1 MHLALSRANHS
12 GRLESPLLPVQ
23 LCTMESLRQLI
34 NCILWRRRHRKLPWL
49 TTKMEIVDGF
59 VVVLFYLHRGKCKHW
74 TPLHQEAAPVFWKW
88 DGMLRTMSA
97 KAKEHIPVLGL
108 FPPSTWYGQQSMFF
122 MPEWPSSRTAR
133 IWGILSDAQSRS
145 CCEFVDHRK
154 LSGYW
159 EFWCFGLGA
168 LICDSYFR
176 CVGSVSRLKMT
187 QSSGPFF
194 LISNKT
200 MWGYLSFGC

>member
-108 FPPSTWYGQQSMFF
+108 FPPSTWYAQQSMFF
-122 MPEWPSSRTAR
+122 MPEWPSSRTTRESGAFY
-133 IWGILSDAQSRS
+133 QM
-145 CCEFVDHRK
+145 HRAGPTVN
-154 LSGYW
+154 LWITGNSQAT
-159 EFWCFGLGA
+159 E
-168 LICDSYFR
+168 
-176 CVGSVSRLKMT
+176 
-187 QSSGPFF
+187 SSGV
-194 LISNKT
+194 LV
-200 MWGYLSFGC
+200 WVL